1 MGGVSTAA
9 EERPRQVTMAGWMI
23 MLGSGFV
30 ILTVWETVSRLRSLE
45 TRQAIEKFL
54 AEPPGSGMGVSVE
67 AIITFLHTSAMVAAG
82 CATAA
87 AILGWHVLHR
97 NRQARVALAVVAVP
111 LFLSGLVTGGFLS
124 SLVAAAAAMLWL
136 SPAREWFDGR
146 SAAPADG
153 GRDPNSAAYKGSGP
167 PSPSAPPGLPLAPP
181 PAGTPFGQAPAA
193 DRATRR
199 PDAVNVAFVLTVVF
213 SGLVLVMTSI
223 AVAVMLTSPDL
234 VLEEMRRQSPELAEQ
249 GISDAMLRRTT
260 LVTGTIALLWSA
272 GALTLALLMI
282 GRRAWA
288 RTGLLVSAAVCAA
301 CCVLATLGSLVV
313 AVPALASISVVACL
327 RRPEVRAWFARRQDP
342 PRQDPPR

>member
-1 MGGVSTAA
+1 MGVVSTAA
-9 EERPRQVTMAGWMI
+9 EGRPRQVTMAGWMI

-30 ILTVWETVSRLRSLE
+30 VLTVWETVSRLRSLE

-54 AEPPGSGMGVSVE
+54 AEPPGSGMGMSVE
-67 AIITFLHTSAMVAAG
+67 SIITVLHTSAMVAAG

-97 NRQARVALAVVAVP
+97 NRQARLALAVVAVP

-146 SAAPADG
+146 SAAQAEG
-153 GRDPNSAAYKGSGP
+153 ARDPNSAAYRGARP
-167 PSPSAPPGLPLAPP
+167 PSPASPPGSPP
-181 PAGTPFGQAPAA
+181 PARTPFGQAPGAQGRYGGASAA
-193 DRATRR
+193 DRR

-223 AVAVMLTSPDL
+223 AVAVMLSSPDL

-249 GISDAMLRRTT
+249 GISDAMLRTTT
-260 LVTGTIALLWSA
+260 LVTGTITMLWSA
-272 GALTLALLMI
+272 GALALALLMM
-282 GRRAWA
+282 GRRGWA
-288 RTGLLVSAAVCAA
+288 RTGLLVSAAACAA
-301 CCVLATLGSLVV
+301 LCVLATLGSLVV
-313 AVPALASISVVACL
+313 AIPALASISVVACL

-342 PRQDPPR
+342 PR

>member
-1 MGGVSTAA
+1 
-9 EERPRQVTMAGWMI
+9 MAGWMI

-30 ILTVWETVSRLRSLE
+30 ILTVWETISRLRSLE

-67 AIITFLHTSAMVAAG
+67 SIITFLHTSAMVAAG

-146 SAAPADG
+146 SVAPAEGDRG
-153 GRDPNSAAYKGSGP
+153 ARDPNSAAYTGAGP
-167 PSPSAPPGLPLAPP
+167 ASPSAPSGHPLTPP
-181 PAGTPFGQAPAA
+181 PARTPFGQPPVVQGRYGEPPAA
-193 DRATRR
+193 GSATRR

-223 AVAVMLTSPDL
+223 AVAVMLSSPDL

-260 LVTGTIALLWSA
+260 LVTGTLALLWSA
-272 GALTLALLMI
+272 AALTLALLMI

-288 RTGLLVSAAVCAA
+288 RTGLLVSASACAA

-327 RRPEVRAWFARRQDP
+327 RRPEVRAWFSRR
-342 PRQDPPR
+342 